1 MRVWVVA
8 PVVAEADRV
17 KGAVTNPAVRISS
30 IPHTN
35 CRLRDPCV
43 LNGRPLYR
51 EAVQAGDRRAAGDP
65 QVPEEHRPAHS
76 QTAVFTRRE

>member
-1 MRVWVVA
+1 MRAVA

-17 KGAVTNPAVRISS
+17 KGAVTNPVVRISS
-30 IPHTN
+30 ILDTN
-35 CRLRDPCV
+35 YPLRDPPV
-43 LNGRPLYR
+43 LNGRPLCR

-65 QVPEEHRPAHS
+65 QVPEEHGPAHP